1 MNIRLQT
8 YTLYGLQ
15 VHSEIPLPA
24 HPAPNGLPPDLRVHW
39 DGRKPISAPP
49 AGETLSQL
57 LLPDGR
63 GYTLVD
69 TGADYIL
76 HFHQTGEFHIARD
89 LRSVRVQLAPEIAP
103 DIAGLLLVGN
113 IMACLFT
120 LSGEPVLHASAVET
134 NGAALAFLGASGM
147 GKSSLAGL
155 LCAHGARFITD
166 DLLRLQPDGEQWRC
180 YPGAGHLRLRQNA
193 AAALGEN
200 FPADLQSAAADERV
214 AVWFDGGAGGWHFGS
229 DSRLDQQ
236 ILPRLAAII
245 IPRLSRECRA
255 LELERI
261 PTAKALLYLMAFP
274 RIQESSRKEQR
285 QRRLDFLGRIAA
297 SVPIFAA
304 EIPWG
309 LPFPREL
316 ADSLVEGVRVT
327 PKVSMEEQWNPT
339 KFLNSI

>member
-69 TGADYIL
+69 TGADYTL

-89 LRSVRVQLAPEIAP
+89 LRSVRVQLAPEINP

-120 LSGEPVLHASAVET
+120 LGGQPVLHASAVQI
-134 NGAALAFLGASGM
+134 NGRALAFLGASGM
-147 GKSSLAGL
+147 GKSSLAAL
-155 LCAHGARFITD
+155 LCAHGADFITD
-166 DLLRLQPDGEQWRC
+166 DLLRLQPDGDAWRC
-180 YPGAGHLRLRQNA
+180 YPGSGFLRLRQNA
-193 AAALGEN
+193 ASIIEK
-200 FPADLQSAAADERV
+200 FPPELRELTADERIAIRLGNHV
-214 AVWFDGGAGGWHFGS
+214 TMP
-229 DSRLDQQ
+229 RLD
-236 ILPRLAAII
+236 AII
-245 IPRLSRECRA
+245 IPRLSRECRTI
-255 LELERI
+255 ELEQI

-274 RIQESSRKEQR
+274 RIRESAIKEHRQR
-285 QRRLDFLGRIAA
+285 QLDFLGQVAA
-297 SVPIFAA
+297 RVPLYEAL
-304 EIPWG
+304 IPWG
-309 LPFPREL
+309 LPYPDDL
-316 ADSLVEGVRVT
+316 VPSLLGVLGE
-327 PKVSMEEQWNPT
+327 S
-339 KFLNSI
+339 S